1 MGLGFLL
8 VSGFVLVV
16 VLVVVVVV
24 GVRDVD
30 EGAGG
35 YIVVGWVEG
44 IQVVGDVVVCV
55 GAVVVLRIG
64 FGFGR
69 RLLCRLAVR

>member
-55 GAVVVLRIG
+55 G
-64 FGFGR
+64 
-69 RLLCRLAVR
+69 